1 MARTTVTETEF
12 IRIATEQ
19 NFDEHRIIAY
29 IKAEVNS
36 EYTVWPNQVRN
47 RLAHLARKGLIPL
60 QSGNQIGIGEVLSS
74 TSTLYDLDGDIVQ
87 QWVKTEV
94 DKSAVL
100 ESFQELIHI
109 LATDLKPLAPIPTPK
124 PANYSQYATMY
135 LSADVHFGSL
145 MWDKESGE
153 DWNIEKADE
162 LLRNAY
168 DYLFLTS
175 PNSKI
180 GIVADLGD
188 LLEVDN
194 FDSKTPKSGNV
205 LPTDSRFPKILK
217 AAYHAL
223 IYAIQRALE
232 KHEIVYFINISGNH
246 DITQGHAIREIIVQ
260 AFANNP
266 RVIVDE
272 SPAPIKYFQ
281 HGKTLLGFAHGD
293 GLKMKDGGEAMAH
306 DCQKIFSETTKRF
319 FHFGHYHKDA
329 VIDGKLCRAESH
341 RNLAPNNA
349 WAHQMGYRTGK
360 GTMKSITYDVEQGE
374 VSRNTFNIS

>member
-1 MARTTVTETEF
+1 MAKKSVTEQEF

-19 NFDEHRIIAY
+19 NFEEQRIIDY
-29 IKAEVNS
+29 IKAEINS
-36 EYTVWPNQVRN
+36 EYSVWPHQVRA

-60 QSGNQIGIGEVLSS
+60 DSGNKVGVGEVLKG

-87 QWVKTEV
+87 QWVKTDV
-94 DKSAVL
+94 DKGAQLQAL
-100 ESFQELIHI
+100 EQVVKS
-109 LATDLKPLAPIPTPK
+109 LAIEIKPLKPIPTPQK
-124 PANYSQYATMY
+124 ADYKQYATMY

-168 DYLFLTS
+168 DYLFATS

-232 KHEIVYFINISGNH
+232 KHEVVHFINISGNH
-246 DITQGHAIREIIVQ
+246 DITTGHAIREIIIQ
-260 AFANNP
+260 TFANNP
-266 RVIVDE
+266 RVIVNE
-272 SPAPIKYFQ
+272 SPTPIKYFQ

-293 GLKMKDGGEAMAH
+293 GLKMKDAGEVMAH
-306 DCQKIFSETTKRF
+306 DCHKVFSDTMYRF

-341 RNLAPNNA
+341 RNLAPLNA
-349 WAHQMGYRTGK
+349 WAHHKGYRSGK
-360 GTMKSITYDVEQGE
+360 GTMKSITYDKKQGE
-374 VSRNTFNIS
+374 VSRNTFNL

>member
-19 NFDEHRIIAY
+19 DFDEYRIIAY
-29 IKAEVNS
+29 IKAELNS
-36 EYTVWPNQVRN
+36 DYSVWPNQIRD

-60 QSGNQIGIGEVLSS
+60 NSGNKVGIGEVLKG
-74 TSTLYDLDGDIVQ
+74 TSTLFDVDGSIVQ
-87 QWVKTEV
+87 QWVKTDV
-94 DKSAVL
+94 DKSVVL
-100 ESFQELIHI
+100 ESLQAAIKSI
-109 LATDLKPLAPIPTPK
+109 ASNAKPLAPIPVPQ
-124 PANYSQYATMY
+124 PADFSQYATMY

-153 DWNIEKADE
+153 DWNVEKADE

-168 DYLFLTS
+168 DYLFVTS

-194 FDSKTPKSGNV
+194 FDSKTPKSGNI

-232 KHEIVYFINISGNH
+232 KHEVVYFINISGNH
-246 DITQGHAIREIIVQ
+246 DR
-260 AFANNP
+260 
-266 RVIVDE
+266 
-272 SPAPIKYFQ
+272 
-281 HGKTLLGFAHGD
+281 
-293 GLKMKDGGEAMAH
+293 
-306 DCQKIFSETTKRF
+306 
-319 FHFGHYHKDA
+319 
-329 VIDGKLCRAESH
+329 LCRL
-341 RNLAPNNA
+341 R
-349 WAHQMGYRTGK
+349 
-360 GTMKSITYDVEQGE
+360 
-374 VSRNTFNIS
+374 